1 MTAPR
6 VTSLRSL
13 LLVTLI
19 GCVVL
24 AAPATMT
31 HHPAAVGTAVV
42 LGLWCLVVAAF
53 GVLQLK
59 QVGISSSGILAPCLV
74 MVVGAQGVLF
84 VMLATENQRARL
96 RGLPLPPRNST
107 AAACRC
113 IEESLSASISKTGV
127 VPTTE
132 TDLKLAV
139 QQQLQSAR
147 CSERLRKLVEAW
159 VDGWG
164 RPLRCEFAN
173 DGSGAISLRSAGED
187 GLFAGPFLKGD
198 DVVVRVH

>member
-96 RGLPLPPRNST
+96 RGLPLPPRRRLRLAVALKNPCQRAFRRPASFPRRRPTSNWQFNSNCNRPAVARDCESWLKRGST
-107 AAACRC
+107 AGEGRC
-113 IEESLSASISKTGV
+113 DANSRTTAQALS
-127 VPTTE
+127 P
-132 TDLKLAV
+132 
-139 QQQLQSAR
+139 
-147 CSERLRKLVEAW
+147 
-159 VDGWG
+159 
-164 RPLRCEFAN
+164 
-173 DGSGAISLRSAGED
+173 
-187 GLFAGPFLKGD
+187 
-198 DVVVRVH
+198 